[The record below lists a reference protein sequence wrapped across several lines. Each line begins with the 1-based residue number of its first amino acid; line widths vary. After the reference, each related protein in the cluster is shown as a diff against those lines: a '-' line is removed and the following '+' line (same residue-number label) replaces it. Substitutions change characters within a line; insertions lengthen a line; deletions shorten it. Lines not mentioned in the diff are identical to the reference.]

1 MADEVLEEEQ
11 REVEIENFD
20 AMARKVLDGVVTKQP
35 ALEVFDA
42 KITELYEYKN
52 RI

>member
-20 AMARKVLDGVVTKQP
+20 AMAKKVLNGVITK
-35 ALEVFDA
+35 
-42 KITELYEYKN
+42 
-52 RI
+52 